1 MKTIPYTPLILVMF
15 FFSQTAFS
23 LDSKPPINTENISH
37 KCFSKEWTKPALVKL
52 KADKFVLEDKTKKEA
67 LSLQL
72 LNCLAN
78 SDAKIRD
85 GIAFET
91 LSFWLRNSQLS
102 NVTHLGMFA
111 YLTDVIESEVNDSN
125 GVYQTFS
132 MLVLSEIAR
141 VDRKTPFLTDAQR
154 DRLVNI
160 GTDFLTNLR
169 DYRGFT
175 DKEGWR
181 HGVAHSSDLMLQLA
195 LNLKITKTQ
204 LNSMLDALASQVT
217 ANEQHAYIHGEP
229 KRIAMAV
236 LYIFLRKQ
244 HSVEDWNKWLSK
256 VTTPSPFNQ
265 WQDVY
270 KSENGLTKL
279 HNTQSFL
286 YSLYATIKA
295 SKNETLIQM
304 VPALEKAIKEVN

>member
-1 MKTIPYTPLILVMF
+1 MKTIPYIALIIVIL
-15 FFSQTAFS
+15 FFSHSAFP
-23 LDSKPPINTENISH
+23 LDGKVTINAEDVSH
-37 KCFSKEWTKPALVKL
+37 QCFSKEWTKPALAQL
-52 KADKFVLEDKTKKEA
+52 KKDKFVLKDETKREA
-67 LSLQL
+67 LSLHL

-78 SDAKIRD
+78 PDANIRD
-85 GIAFET
+85 ALAFET
-91 LSFWLRNSQLS
+91 LSFWLRNGQLS
-102 NVTHLGMFA
+102 SVIHLEMYD
-111 YLTDVIESEVNDSN
+111 YLTDVLTSKVTDLN

-141 VDRKTPFLTDAQR
+141 VDRKAPFLTDDQR
-154 DRLVNI
+154 EHLVQI

-169 DYRGFT
+169 DYRGFS
-175 DKEGWR
+175 DKVGWR

-195 LNLKITKTQ
+195 LNLNITKAQ
-204 LNSMLDALASQVT
+204 LNTMLSALASQVT

-244 HSVEDWNKWLSK
+244 HSVEDWDKWLSSI
-256 VTTPSPFNQ
+256 TTSSPFNQ

-270 KSENGLTKL
+270 KSENGLAKL

-286 YSLYATIKA
+286 YALYATIKT
-295 SKNETLIQM
+295 SKNETLMQM
-304 VPALEKAIKEVN
+304 IPALEKAIKEVK